1 MSVLRRNT
9 GMAVLNFHT
18 LPDSLCDS
26 LVELFE
32 MDVQHHERIENK
44 ARPTFTQLNLNQHH
58 AKIVPTL
65 IEYVLETIRHYQDDV
80 PSASYLPSLKLFEE
94 FRIKRYNVGGGD
106 RFDEHVDVSDHDTAR
121 RSLAML
127 FYLNSVPVGGQTT
140 FPHQGITLR
149 PTKGYVT
156 VFPPTWDYPHTGEA
170 PISNTKY
177 IMSTYLH
184 YG

>member
-1 MSVLRRNT
+1 MVHNYQI
-9 GMAVLNFHT
+9 
-18 LPDSLCDS
+18 LPDDLCDA

-32 MDVQHHERIENK
+32 NDVQHHERVDNQAK
-44 ARPTFTQLNLNQHH
+44 PTFTQLNLNEHH

-65 IEYVLETIRHYQDDV
+65 VQYAIDVLDLYKGDV
-80 PSASYLPSLKLFEE
+80 PAAKYLPSAKYFEQ
-94 FRIKRYNVGGGD
+94 FRIKRYETGGDD
-106 RFDEHVDVSDHDTAR
+106 RFDEHVDIANYASAKRCV
-121 RSLAML
+121 AML

-140 FPHQGITLR
+140 FPYHGETFR
-149 PTKGYVT
+149 PTQGYVT
-156 VFPPTWDYPHTGEA
+156 VFPPSWDYPHTGEA

>member
-1 MSVLRRNT
+1 MVHSYRV
-9 GMAVLNFHT
+9 
-18 LPDSLCDS
+18 LPDTLCDS

-32 MDVQHHERIENK
+32 QDVHNHDPVDHYGK
-44 ARPTFTQLNLNQHH
+44 PTFTQLNLNEHH

-65 IEYVLETIRHYQDDV
+65 SQYAIDVINLYKEDV
-80 PSASYLPSLKLFEE
+80 PAAKYLPPAKYFEQ
-94 FRIKRYNVGGGD
+94 FRIKRYNTGGEE
-106 RFDEHVDVSDHDTAR
+106 RFDEHVDVANYATAKR
-121 RSLAML
+121 CVAML

-140 FPHQGITLR
+140 FPLQGKVFRATQ
-149 PTKGYVT
+149 GYVT
-156 VFPPTWDYPHTGEA
+156 VFPPTWEYPHVGQA

>member
-1 MSVLRRNT
+1 MVHSYQI
-9 GMAVLNFHT
+9 
-18 LPDSLCDS
+18 LPDDLCDA

-32 MDVQHHERIENK
+32 NDVQHHERVDNQAK
-44 ARPTFTQLNLNQHH
+44 PTFTQLNLNEHH

-65 IEYVLETIRHYQDDV
+65 VQYAIDVLDLYKGDV
-80 PSASYLPSLKLFEE
+80 PAAKYLPSAKYFEQ
-94 FRIKRYNVGGGD
+94 FRIKRYETGGDD
-106 RFDEHVDVSDHDTAR
+106 RFDEHVDIANYASAKRCV
-121 RSLAML
+121 AML
-127 FYLNSVPVGGQTT
+127 FYLNSVPVGGQTL
-140 FPHQGITLR
+140 FPHQGESFR

-156 VFPPTWDYPHTGEA
+156 VFPPTWEYPHEGQA

>member
-1 MSVLRRNT
+1 MVVRSYQI
-9 GMAVLNFHT
+9 
-18 LPDSLCDS
+18 LPDTICDS

-32 MDVQHHERIENK
+32 EDSEHHERVDDQSK
-44 ARPTFTQLNLNQHH
+44 PTFTQLNLNQHH

-65 IEYVLETIRHYQDDV
+65 SAYVVELINLFKNDV
-80 PSASYLPSLKLFEE
+80 PAAKFLPPSKFLEE
-94 FRIKRYNVGGGD
+94 FRVKRYSVGGID
-106 RFDEHVDVSDHDTAR
+106 RFDEHVDVSSHATAKR
-121 RSLAML
+121 ALAML

-140 FPHQGITLR
+140 FPQHGVSFR

-156 VFPPTWDYPHTGEA
+156 VFPPTWDYPHEGQP

>member
-1 MSVLRRNT
+1 MVFSYKV
-9 GMAVLNFHT
+9 

-32 MDVQHHERIENK
+32 QDVKHHERVDNQSK
-44 ARPTFTQLNLNQHH
+44 PTFTQLNLNQHH
-58 AKIVPTL
+58 AKIIPTL
-65 IEYVLETIRHYQDDV
+65 SKYAVDVVNLYKEDV
-80 PSASYLPSLKLFEE
+80 PAAKYLPPARYFEQ
-94 FRIKRYNVGGGD
+94 FRIKKYATGGED
-106 RFDEHVDVSDHDTAR
+106 RFDEHVDVADHASAKR
-121 RSLAML
+121 CVAML

-140 FPHQGITLR
+140 FPFQGQVFR
-149 PTKGYVT
+149 PTQGYVT
-156 VFPPTWDYPHTGEA
+156 VFPPTWEYPHAGQA

>member
-1 MSVLRRNT
+1 
-9 GMAVLNFHT
+9 MAVHSYKVLS
-18 LPDSLCDS
+18 DSLCDS

-32 MDVQHHERIENK
+32 NDADHHERVDNQFK
-44 ARPTFTQLNLNQHH
+44 PTFTQLNLNQYH

-65 IEYVLETIRHYQDDV
+65 SQYAIDTINLYKEDV
-80 PSASYLPSLKLFEE
+80 PATKYLPPSRYFEE
-94 FRIKRYNVGGGD
+94 FRIKRYNPGGAD
-106 RFDEHVDVSDHDTAR
+106 RFDEHVDVANHASAKR
-121 RSLAML
+121 CVAML
-127 FYLNSVPVGGQTT
+127 YYLNSVPVGGQTT
-140 FPHQGITLR
+140 FPQQGESFR

-156 VFPPTWDYPHTGEA
+156 VFPPTWEYPHAGQA

>member
-1 MSVLRRNT
+1 MVVHNYK
-9 GMAVLNFHT
+9 V

-32 MDVQHHERIENK
+32 SDAHHHERVDNQSK
-44 ARPTFTQLNLNQHH
+44 PTFTQLNLNQYHV
-58 AKIVPTL
+58 KILPTL
-65 IEYVLETIRHYQDDV
+65 SEYAIDTLNLYKDDV
-80 PSASYLPSLKLFEE
+80 PATKYLPPATKFEQ
-94 FRIKRYNVGGGD
+94 FRIKRYNTGGDD
-106 RFDEHVDVSDHDTAR
+106 RFDEHVDVINHASAKR
-121 RSLAML
+121 CVAML

-140 FPHQGITLR
+140 FPQQGQTFR

-156 VFPPTWDYPHTGEA
+156 IFPPTWEYPHTGEP

>member
-1 MSVLRRNT
+1 
-9 GMAVLNFHT
+9 MAVHSYKV

-32 MDVQHHERIENK
+32 SDAQHHERVDNQSK
-44 ARPTFTQLNLNQHH
+44 PTFTQLNLNQHH
-58 AKIVPTL
+58 AKIIPTL
-65 IEYVLETIRHYQDDV
+65 VQYALDTIEQYKKDV
-80 PSASYLPSLKLFEE
+80 PSASYLPSSKFFEE
-94 FRIKRYNVGGGD
+94 FRVKRYKVGGTD
-106 RFDEHVDVSDHDTAR
+106 RFDQHVDVSDHDTAR
-121 RSLAML
+121 RCLAML

-140 FPHQGITLR
+140 FPQQGQTFR
-149 PTKGYVT
+149 PTEGYVT
-156 VFPPTWDYPHTGEA
+156 VFPPTWEYPHTGEA